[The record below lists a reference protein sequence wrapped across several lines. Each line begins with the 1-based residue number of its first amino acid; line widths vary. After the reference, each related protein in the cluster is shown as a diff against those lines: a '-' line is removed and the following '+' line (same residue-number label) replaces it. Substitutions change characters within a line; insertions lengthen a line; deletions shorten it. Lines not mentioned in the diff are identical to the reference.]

1 MKILKKY
8 DYPSYIVFQDS
19 LKTFSLLSFL
29 IFRIL
34 KCILI
39 TKQQETTKEIGEIVW
54 QPRSPN
60 MTSIERSNKC
70 VHVWCLKLFFLA
82 FDFCRFCVV
91 IRVFSSPP
99 HRPMTSDLEGFLY
112 QILSIALFSYLNSWE
127 RWCSKMMQHTWH
139 WGNR

>member
-8 DYPSYIVFQDS
+8 DYPSNIVFQDS

-54 QPRSPN
+54 QPRSIVWQSRSPN

-70 VHVWCLKLFFLA
+70 VHVCCLKFFFLA

-99 HRPMTSDLEGFLY
+99 QRPMTSDLEGFLY
-112 QILSIALFSYLNSWE
+112 QILSIALFSYLNS
-127 RWCSKMMQHTWH
+127 
-139 WGNR
+139 